1 LYHHPA
7 LPRPKLLNMKEFINH
22 INEKKTIQLKRIEE
36 CQVQIRKLNTIIE
49 AFQDYCLHKNS
60 DGSDAMKFRG
70 HDSHKHY
77 YQCDICG
84 FEVEE

>member
-1 LYHHPA
+1 
-7 LPRPKLLNMKEFINH
+7 MKEFLNH
-22 INEKKTIQLKRIEE
+22 IRERKNIQLKRIED

-49 AFQDYCLHKNS
+49 AFQDYCPHKNS

-84 FEVEE
+84 LKVEE